1 MRHVIGAVLAATAFT
16 VAVLGVGAAVGASS
30 ARSGGAPRGD
40 TIVEVTGNRQDG
52 FTIRHYDGSVDHP
65 PTITEAR
72 AECAEYDARLDRVRC
87 RVETR
92 VWYRD
97 LGQIK
102 RAIAYAKSGS

>member
-1 MRHVIGAVLAATAFT
+1 MRHVTGAVLAATAFT
-16 VAVLGVGAAVGASS
+16 VAGLGVGAPL
-30 ARSGGAPRGD
+30 ARAGGAPRGD
-40 TIVEVTGNRQDG
+40 TIVEVTGSRQDG
-52 FTIRHYDGSVDHP
+52 FTITHYDGTVDHP
-65 PTITEAR
+65 PTNSEAR
-72 AECAEYDARLDRVRC
+72 AECREYDARLDRVRC

>member
-1 MRHVIGAVLAATAFT
+1 MRHVIGAVLAAVAFA
-16 VAVLGVGAAVGASS
+16 VAGLGVGSAVGAS
-30 ARSGGAPRGD
+30 ALRSGSPRGD
-40 TIVEVTGNRQDG
+40 TIVEVTGNREDG

-65 PTITEAR
+65 PTISEAR
-72 AECAEYDARLDRVRC
+72 AECLEYDTRLDRVRC